1 MMKDVGLNCTM
12 SRYPKNSNGK
22 SENDIEIIFIKRMER
37 ALIASGVIIND

>member
-22 SENDIEIIFIKRMER
+22 SENDIEIIFIKRKS
-37 ALIASGVIIND
+37 I